1 MNFDA
6 AVTSGVRSANIE
18 NMRKPMLRVLAYVLS
33 FAVLYGQSIKTGP
46 EVGHPVPVF
55 SAQDQD
61 GRTQTLKSIVG
72 RNGAMLVFFRSADW

>member
-18 NMRKPMLRVLAYVLS
+18 SVKKPMLAGFAYVLS
-33 FAVLYGQSIKTGP
+33 FAVLYGQSIKTGL
-46 EVGHPVPVF
+46 EIGHPVPAF